1 LKSHVNLTILT
12 SSCMSG
18 GILSTQTPTPG
29 VLLAGCH
36 ETQFS
41 AKALT
46 TPQDGVVDPWI
57 FAIVKVIKKQA
68 ERKRGVPTYGQ
79 LLSEAKKYIKQ
90 QVDGGQLSEQYKG
103 PSSDETNPI
112 ARDHTSNTSHQDPQL
127 AFRSDYIDPDHER
140 FLFPFADFVSG
151 EASGN
156 LTRYPKDEL

>member
-18 GILSTQTPTPG
+18 GILSTQNATPG

-41 AKALT
+41 AKTLN
-46 TPQDGVVDPWI
+46 TPQDGIVDPWV
-57 FAIVKVIKKQA
+57 FAIVKVVKKQA
-68 ERKRGVPTYGQ
+68 ERKRGVPTYRQ
-79 LLSEAKKYIKQ
+79 LLSEAKKYITQ
-90 QVDGGQLSEQYKG
+90 QIGGQLGEQYKG
-103 PSSDETNPI
+103 PSSDETSPT
-112 ARDHTSNTSHQDPQL
+112 ARDRSSNTSHQDPQL
-127 AFRSDYIDPDHER
+127 AFQSEYVDPDHER
-140 FLFPFADFVSG
+140 FLFPFADFFSG